1 MPSRGMIRLAFIAAV
16 IATAVV
22 ILVIIAFS
30 FFPQIETML
39 SSKSSDSAD
48 VIVVGGGLA
57 GLSATIEA
65 ARHGARV
72 TIVEK
77 EKSLGGNSAKA
88 TSGMNGAG
96 TTAQKNL
103 EIEDTPEALV
113 TDTMKSGGSLSKAEL
128 VSILATNSANAVEF
142 ITSFS
147 VGLTNVVQLGGH
159 SAPRTHR
166 IPPTKD
172 GKPVAVGFTII
183 STLKKYVE
191 NDLSGSVKVLTNS
204 VFRRLLWDG
213 DRVVGVVYKAEDG
226 TEHQLHGNVIFT
238 AGGFANDRTAAD
250 SLLAKYVPQLSKL
263 PTTNG
268 AWATGDI
275 IKATASDGLSLVDM
289 DQVQIH
295 PTGFIEPSRP
305 DAETKFLAPEA
316 LRGCGALLL
325 DSSGHRFVNELGR
338 RDYVTHAIFD
348 HCNHYQNNSELPIA
362 STMLMNEQVF
372 NALLNVLFTLF
383 LYACTIIR
391 TLTEAFCSRAVHAC
405 VRDRILK
412 VF

>member
-1 MPSRGMIRLAFIAAV
+1 MIRLAFIVA
-16 IATAVV
+16 IFATVCV
-22 ILVIIAFS
+22 ILIIIAFS
-30 FFPQIETML
+30 LFPQIETML
-39 SSKSSDSAD
+39 SSKSDTGAD

-65 ARHGARV
+65 VRHGARV

-96 TTAQKNL
+96 TVAQRNL
-103 EIEDTPEALV
+103 AIEDTPEALV
-113 TDTMKSGGSLSKAEL
+113 SDTMKSGSGRSSSEL
-128 VSILATNSANAVEF
+128 VSILATNSASAVEF
-142 ITSFS
+142 LTSFE

-159 SAPRTHR
+159 SVPRTHR

-172 GKPVAVGFTII
+172 GKPVAVGFTIVA
-183 STLKKYVE
+183 TLKKYVE
-191 NDLSGSVKVLTNS
+191 NDLSRRVSVLTNS
-204 VFRRLLWDG
+204 IFRGLLWEG
-213 DRVVGVVYKAEDG
+213 DRVVGVKYQAVDG
-226 TEHQLHGNVIFT
+226 SEHQLRGNVILT

-250 SLLAKYVPQLSKL
+250 SLLVKYVPKLSKL

-275 IKATASDGLSLVDM
+275 LKLTAGDGLSLVDM
-289 DQVQIH
+289 DQVQVH

-325 DSSGHRFVNELGR
+325 DPSGRRFVNELGR
-338 RDYVTHAIFD
+338 RDHVTRAIFD
-348 HCNHYQNNSELPIA
+348 HCGHYQSDSKLPITA
-362 STMLMNEQVF
+362 AMLMNKQV
-372 NALLNVLFTLF
+372 LK
-383 LYACTIIR
+383 
-391 TLTEAFCSRAVHAC
+391 C
-405 VRDRILK
+405 VFMYKKKLDR
-412 VF
+412 FST

>member
-1 MPSRGMIRLAFIAAV
+1 MIRLAFIAA
-16 IATAVV
+16 IFATAFV

-30 FFPQIETML
+30 FFPQIETILMM
-39 SSKSSDSAD
+39 SKSSTGAD

-65 ARHGARV
+65 ARHGSHV
-72 TIVEK
+72 TIIEK
-77 EKSLGGNSAKA
+77 EKSVGGNSAKA

-103 EIEDTPEALV
+103 DIEDKPEALIA
-113 TDTMKSGGSLSKAEL
+113 DTMKSGSGLSSSDL

-142 ITSFS
+142 ITDFS

-183 STLKKYVE
+183 TTLKTYIEK
-191 NDLSGSVKVLTNS
+191 DLSGSVQVLTNS
-204 VFRRLLWDG
+204 VFQRLLWEG
-213 DRVVGVVYKAEDG
+213 ERVVGVVYKGVDG
-226 TEHQLHGNVIFT
+226 IEHQLRGNVIFT
-238 AGGFANDRTAAD
+238 SGGFANDRTAAD
-250 SLLAKYVPQLSKL
+250 SLLAKYAPQLSKL

-275 IKATASDGLSLVDM
+275 IKATAADGLSLLHM

-295 PTGFIEPSRP
+295 PTGFIEPSKP

-325 DSSGHRFVNELGR
+325 DFTGHRFVNELGR
-338 RDYVTHAIFD
+338 RDHVTNTMFD
-348 HCNHYQNNSELPIA
+348 HCGHYQNNSELPLA
-362 STMLMNEQVF
+362 CAMLMNEQV
-372 NALLNVLFTLF
+372 LHR
-383 LYACTIIR
+383 LYAFV
-391 TLTEAFCSRAVHAC
+391 AFLFSCFMCSVHVPRRSRMA
-405 VRDRILK
+405 K
-412 VF
+412 

>member
-1 MPSRGMIRLAFIAAV
+1 MPPNNMIRLAFIVA
-16 IATAVV
+16 IFATVCV
-22 ILVIIAFS
+22 ILIIIAFS
-30 FFPQIETML
+30 LFPQIETML
-39 SSKSSDSAD
+39 SSKSDTGAD

-65 ARHGARV
+65 VRHGARV

-96 TTAQKNL
+96 TVAQRNL
-103 EIEDTPEALV
+103 AIEDTPEALV
-113 TDTMKSGGSLSKAEL
+113 SDTMKSGSGRSSSEL
-128 VSILATNSANAVEF
+128 VSILATNSASAVEF
-142 ITSFS
+142 LTSFE

-159 SAPRTHR
+159 SVPRTHR

-172 GKPVAVGFTII
+172 GKPVAVGFTIVA
-183 STLKKYVE
+183 TLKKYVE
-191 NDLSGSVKVLTNS
+191 NDLSRRVSVLTNS
-204 VFRRLLWDG
+204 IFRGLLWEG
-213 DRVVGVVYKAEDG
+213 DRVVGVKYQAVDG
-226 TEHQLHGNVIFT
+226 SEHQLRGNVILT

-250 SLLAKYVPQLSKL
+250 SLLVKYVPKLSKL

-275 IKATASDGLSLVDM
+275 LKLTAGDGLSLVDM
-289 DQVQIH
+289 DQVQVH

-325 DSSGHRFVNELGR
+325 DPSGRRFVNELGR
-338 RDYVTHAIFD
+338 RDHVTRAIFD
-348 HCNHYQNNSELPIA
+348 HCGHYQSDSKLPITA
-362 STMLMNEQVF
+362 AMLMNKQV
-372 NALLNVLFTLF
+372 LK
-383 LYACTIIR
+383 
-391 TLTEAFCSRAVHAC
+391 C
-405 VRDRILK
+405 VFMYKKKLDR
-412 VF
+412 FST